1 MTTTDPFRD
10 IFLAGIGALAIGAEK
25 SQQVIEQL
33 VQKGQITIDQGK
45 DIAEQLSSQ
54 TTEKTTELRDQII
67 AARMKT
73 MTKEERD
80 AFAARVAEIAASVDE
95 DSELEQEEA
104 VEVVEAAK

>member
-25 SQQVIEQL
+25 SQQVLDQL

-45 DIAEQLSSQ
+45 DIAEQLSQQ
-54 TTEKTTELRDQII
+54 TSEKTTELRDQII

-80 AFAARVAEIAASVDE
+80 AFAARVAELAATVDT
-95 DSELEQEEA
+95 DAELQNEEA
-104 VEVVEAAK
+104 AEVEAENE